1 MSEQVDRYLRYLDVE
16 RGYAA
21 NTLVTYGR
29 VLQEFL
35 QHVARTAK
43 RLRLLKKAD
52 VGAYVRVLREQRG
65 NAAKT
70 VRLKLQAIKGFLVYL
85 TEQSRELRRNP
96 LGTRDFR
103 YKVEHKEVESLSE
116 HQLGALLDAVQ
127 AEGRN
132 VQKNLE
138 RAAGKKA
145 LWQKRL
151 YGCTRDLCLFTL
163 LASTGLRIAEALNI
177 TLADIDLLDKS
188 IRIVGKGKKIR
199 RVFFDLEQVERT
211 LLSYLGLRQALKL
224 EHEYMFVST
233 KAYRPLGCR
242 GAQKLL
248 KSYLAKAGLRTTVT
262 PHILRHSF
270 ATIAIEKGANIKAV
284 SQILGHANCSITID
298 LYTHLSSEH
307 LRQVMQKCNPLS
319 TIDIPLEERIEGRK
333 KHLVYLEKTG

>member
-1 MSEQVDRYLRYLDVE
+1 MNEPLERYLRHLELE

-21 NTLVTYGR
+21 NTLSTYRRILTDFLRVVTPNGR
-29 VLQEFL
+29 RLGRIGREEVGSYVL
-35 QHVARTAK
+35 
-43 RLRLLKKAD
+43 RLR
-52 VGAYVRVLREQRG
+52 GERG
-65 NAAKT
+65 NSGKT
-70 VRLKLQAIKGFLVYL
+70 IRLKLQAIKSFLGYAREHEKGFRG
-85 TEQSRELRRNP
+85 EP
-96 LGTRDFR
+96 LGKNDFR

-116 HQLGALLDAVQ
+116 QQIGRLLEAVETQGQQAQSRLHSGSGKTTLRQKQLFAC
-127 AEGRN
+127 R
-132 VQKNLE
+132 
-138 RAAGKKA
+138 
-145 LWQKRL
+145 
-151 YGCTRDLCLFTL
+151 RDLCLLTL
-163 LASTGLRIAEALNI
+163 LASTGLRIAEALGI
-177 TLADIDLLDKS
+177 RLTDIDFVDKS
-188 IRIVGKGKKIR
+188 IGVVGKGKKIR
-199 RVFFDLEQVERT
+199 RAFFDLEQVERT

-224 EHEYMFVST
+224 EHEYLFVST